1 MSPPVSCVPIG
12 FLESERKGKI
22 SCRFTGNSTH
32 TLGTFLWATMFIIW
46 KGMGETLGTGRSGT
60 HWGLRSVGKEEWKG

>member
-22 SCRFTGNSTH
+22 YCRFTGNSTDI
-32 TLGTFLWATMFIIW
+32 LGTFLWETMFIW
-46 KGMGETLGTGRSGT
+46 KQMGEMLGTGRSGT
-60 HWGLRSVGKEEWKG
+60 QWSLRSVSVEE